1 MQPLVPV
8 VTGGATNVRSERR
21 KLPAGELGSGYCSCM
36 APRWGGV
43 LVLAAAIA
51 IAVVGPTTAAAAPS
65 AETRTVSTQAGHI
78 VPPVGQVHT
87 KQLTPQQLSQ
97 PSGTQS
103 APFRA
108 MNPAALQAAK

>member
-43 LVLAAAIA
+43 LVLAGAFA

-65 AETRTVSTQAGHI
+65 AATRTVSTQTGHNL
-78 VPPVGQVHT
+78 PPVAQVQA
-87 KQLTPQQLSQ
+87 KQL
-97 PSGTQS
+97 
-103 APFRA
+103 
-108 MNPAALQAAK
+108 